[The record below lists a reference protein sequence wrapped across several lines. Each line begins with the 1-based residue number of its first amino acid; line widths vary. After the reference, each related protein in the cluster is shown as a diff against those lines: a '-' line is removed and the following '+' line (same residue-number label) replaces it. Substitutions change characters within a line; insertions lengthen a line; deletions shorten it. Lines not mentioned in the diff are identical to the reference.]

1 MLNSSGLC
9 AKYHKLSTL
18 MRESMGIFL
27 NSIIPIIGLR
37 SLSLGGPWSAEPQLR
52 LDSQVVCC
60 SQLSGNG
67 SSGIC
72 LGKPKGA

>member
-1 MLNSSGLC
+1 
-9 AKYHKLSTL
+9 
-18 MRESMGIFL
+18 MGIFL